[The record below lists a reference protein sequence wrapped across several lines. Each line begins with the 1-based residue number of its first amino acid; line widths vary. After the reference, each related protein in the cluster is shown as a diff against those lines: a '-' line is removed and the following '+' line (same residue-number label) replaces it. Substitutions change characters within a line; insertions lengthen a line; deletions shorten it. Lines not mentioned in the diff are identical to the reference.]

1 MPRIP
6 LSEARPGQKLSR
18 PAATRAGV
26 VMVQAGTELT
36 PALIERLRLLGIDT
50 VSVHGEAGGS
60 SRPLEEVLAAIDARF
75 AGHEGDPRMMA
86 LKEIVV
92 RQAREQDRT
101 GDHG

>member
-36 PALIERLRLLGIDT
+36 SALIERLRFLGIDT
-50 VSVHGEAGGS
+50 VSVHGEVGGAG
-60 SRPLEEVLAAIDARF
+60 RPLEEVLAAIDARF
-75 AGHEGDPRMMA
+75 AGHEGDAWMMA

-92 RQAREQDRT
+92 RQAREQSGT